1 MLVVLVLL
9 QSLLVEGLAAVILH
23 VKREFLLSL
32 HIILCCCRHQDVLQ
46 SQLVIVRVIKL
57 ILYQGRSGRNGLNF
71 QGNNVLH
78 RDSHVIPIYLD
89 VGSSLA
95 RTWPV
100 SLLSLV
106 ITAIVTAGAT
116 NQLGMVP
123 KLETFVNIFGRFSIL
138 TWKIVR
144 WSLACLSSPETG
156 SFNHL

>member
-1 MLVVLVLL
+1 LFVLFAVVRDVYFVVLEAYQGRMLVVLVLL

-32 HIILCCCRHQDVLQ
+32 HIILRCCRHQDVLQ

-95 RTWPV
+95 RT
-100 SLLSLV
+100 
-106 ITAIVTAGAT
+106 
-116 NQLGMVP
+116 
-123 KLETFVNIFGRFSIL
+123 
-138 TWKIVR
+138 
-144 WSLACLSSPETG
+144 
-156 SFNHL
+156 